1 MYNRKRIARGAGT
14 AIAVWAL
21 VGLLVMST
29 GTAYALPL
37 AGIGGFTISAEEI
50 EANNMFMYPGSGSTE
65 QVDTYPQMIVEM
77 EGAVL
82 TDLRL
87 RKTIDVSGV
96 AGLSGNLSIRFVS
109 NGQTDSS
116 DVLVKTSAIES
127 RETEFEDF
135 LIDDMNGTSPGSRF
149 KIESQGPV
157 TLKQSNIR
165 AHYLATDSISLPNLQ
180 MVACYDPDGDGEYD
194 YGPC

>member
-50 EANNMFMYPGSGSTE
+50 GANNMFMYPGSGSTE